1 MDTTILE
8 FLQQRFD
15 ELQNNL
21 QKHILLSGK
30 NVLTVKELATLT
42 GLSVGYIYNLV
53 SSQKI
58 PHYKS
63 DGGKLT
69 FFKKSEVEA
78 WLCAT
83 RVPTY
88 TEVEQQAIAYCVGNN
103 KKGGKL

>member
-1 MDTTILE
+1 MENIKE
-8 FLQQRFD
+8 YLQQRFD
-15 ELQNNL
+15 ELQ
-21 QKHILLSGK
+21 QQILLSGK
-30 NVLTVKELATLT
+30 NVLNVKELAMLT

-53 SSQKI
+53 SGKKI
-58 PHYKS
+58 PHYKT

-69 FFKKSEVEA
+69 YFRKSEVED

-103 KKGGKL
+103 KKGGKQ